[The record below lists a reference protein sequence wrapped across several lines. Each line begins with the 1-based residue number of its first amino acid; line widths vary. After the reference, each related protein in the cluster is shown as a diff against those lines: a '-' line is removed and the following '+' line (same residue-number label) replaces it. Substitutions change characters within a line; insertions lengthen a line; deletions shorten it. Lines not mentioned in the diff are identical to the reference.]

1 MIMNPLKT
9 LIIITLDGKPHFKH
23 GSTRELTSH
32 EIAEVISEGLIAI
45 DESKAQIYINNERVN

>member
-1 MIMNPLKT
+1 MDPLKT

-23 GSTRELTSH
+23 GSTRELTSR

-45 DESKAQIYINNERVN
+45 DESKAQIFINHERVN